1 MKGSGKIVADILKN
15 YCSGRMGYCY
25 GNILEYHAHEE
36 IQAMIFECRGM
47 LQHNI
52 TISLMSPSK
61 YSTPIFSHTCDWFAM
76 LLVVTKSVNILV
88 SLKWEILKY
97 DDDPHNICKVSVN
110 IAIHGRTVEYC
121 LLNIHMPVSP
131 KKR

>member
-1 MKGSGKIVADILKN
+1 MKGSGKIVVDILKS

-36 IQAMIFECRGM
+36 IQR
-47 LQHNI
+47 NI

-97 DDDPHNICKVSVN
+97 DDDLHNICKVSVN
-110 IAIHGRTVEYC
+110 IAIHERTVEYC